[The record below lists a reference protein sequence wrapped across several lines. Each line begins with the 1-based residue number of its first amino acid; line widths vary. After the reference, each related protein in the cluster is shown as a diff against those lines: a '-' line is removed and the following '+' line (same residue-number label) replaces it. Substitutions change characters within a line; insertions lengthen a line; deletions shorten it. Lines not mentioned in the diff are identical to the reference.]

1 MALIPTG
8 MARPDR
14 FLPYDRR
21 VPTKLE
27 RIFSIGVVSIV
38 TLSGILILLGA
49 FSIDPGFR
57 LPLGLILIGYGLIR
71 FWMLKSRYRSTEV
84 KKENMESLTKED
96 EKNLRN

>member
-1 MALIPTG
+1 MIPPGTSKS
-8 MARPDR
+8 DR

-21 VPTKLE
+21 VPTRFEK
-27 RIFSIGVVSIV
+27 IFSLGVVSIV
-38 TLSGILILLGA
+38 TLLGISILLGA

-57 LPLGLILIGYGLIR
+57 LPLSLILIGYGLIR
-71 FWMLKSRYRSTEV
+71 FWMLKSRYRSRGV